1 MAFIEAKLMS
11 NERAKPVLETN
22 TSPQTNL
29 PPPLPGNQQHL
40 RSLKTIAVTF
50 LFCLGGASAG
60 LLKHRHPPA
69 PSHQL
74 MHTTSML
81 IPEPSLNKR
90 LRFEARVLTQ

>member
-22 TSPQTNL
+22 TSPQTTL

-40 RSLKTIAVTF
+40 HSLKTIAVT
-50 LFCLGGASAG
+50 CLGGAFAG